1 MSDPVEEA
9 LAARAKGAD
18 PVAQDGDEVE
28 RALASRAASKPKAT
42 KRTTSGMPGASTLGG
57 RAPAADLRRVEAAA
71 TMGTGLAGTVA
82 GGLHGAGALIRGYS
96 PEEAAEGVQWW
107 QQALTYQP
115 RTAQGAEATQGITEA
130 MESPWNPLAWPGAI
144 GEFGAEQAEELGAG
158 PGVAT
163 VLRMAPEAA
172 TAFLSAPGKL
182 PAAARQSLMADA
194 AGAKGAITK
203 AAEILADVREV
214 PSTGSSFGADSA
226 SAAAASRIDA
236 AHNASPELIAD
247 LRAQIRKGP
256 LNPEAVD
263 RQIDADSLPIRM
275 RLTEGQASQEPS
287 VLSVERNDRGK
298 NPALA
303 ARYNEQNQQLV
314 DNLDEMRSQV
324 APQAVAHDPVQ
335 SGQNIIDAY
344 KQYDEVVRAD
354 INAKY
359 EALREAAG
367 GDFPVNGQA
376 FVAAADKALKSQMKG
391 RYVPGEI
398 AADMAELRDGGSMTF
413 EQFEN
418 MRTNLAAEARKAE
431 RSGDGNAAAA
441 INIVREALE
450 SLPLDGASAQL
461 KPLADAARQAAKAR
475 FDRLRADP
483 AYKASVEDDVA
494 PGEASALADNFVQKY
509 VVKGKAANVQRMLDT
524 LGTDELAAE
533 TIRAS
538 GLNYLKARA
547 GVDPYT
553 NEGNFSQSG
562 YNKALAELTPKLES
576 LVGPEMTE
584 QLQRLGRVAR
594 AVQARPAGSFVNES
608 NTFTA
613 AAGEGVKSTVEGIA
627 NQMALGVPV
636 GSWARKGLQSRESA
650 KITKERLRPA
660 AGTLAPERRQ

>member
-9 LAARAKGAD
+9 LAARAKGAK
-18 PVAQDGDEVE
+18 PSTQDGDEVE
-28 RALASRAASKPKAT
+28 RALESRATAKVASPE
-42 KRTTSGMPGASTLGG
+42 RRTSGMPGMSTLSG
-57 RAPAADLRRVEAAA
+57 RAAVADLRRAEAGL
-71 TMGTGLAGTVA
+71 TMGTGMVGTVA
-82 GGLHGAGALIRGYS
+82 GGLHGAGALMRGYS
-96 PEEAAEGVQWW
+96 PDEAAEGVKWW
-107 QQALTYQP
+107 QEALTYQP
-115 RTAQGAEATQGITEA
+115 RTEQGAAAIEGIADA
-130 MESPWNPLAWPGAI
+130 MGSPWNPLALPSHL
-144 GEFGAEQAEELGAG
+144 GEYLGEQAEGMG

-163 VLRMAPEAA
+163 VMRMAPEAA
-172 TAFLSAPGKL
+172 TAFLGAPGKA
-182 PAAARQSLMADA
+182 PAAARQSVVADV
-194 AGAKGAITK
+194 AGAKGAIGR
-203 AAEILADVREV
+203 AAETLADVREM
-214 PSTGSSFGADSA
+214 PQTGSSFGADTA

-247 LRAQIRKGP
+247 LRAQVRKGP

-303 ARYNEQNQQLV
+303 ARYNEQNQQLI
-314 DNLDEMRSQV
+314 DNLDEFRSQV

-344 KQYDEVVRAD
+344 KQYDEAVRAD

-359 EALREAAG
+359 QALRDAAG

-376 FVAAADKALKSQMKG
+376 FVTAADRALKGQMKG

-418 MRTNLAAEARKAE
+418 MRTNLAAEARKAD

-450 SLPLDGASAQL
+450 SLPLEGASAQL

-483 AYKASVEDDVA
+483 AYKASVDDDVGV
-494 PGEASALADNFVQKY
+494 GEASALADNFVQKY
-509 VVKGKAANVQRMLDT
+509 VVKGKGANVQRMLET
-524 LGTDELAAE
+524 LGADELAAE

-538 GLNYLKARA
+538 GLNYLKSRA
-547 GVDPYT
+547 GIDPYT
-553 NEGNFSQSG
+553 NEGNFSQDG
-562 YNKALAELTPKLES
+562 YNKALAELTPKLER
-576 LVGPEMTE
+576 LVGPKMAE

-613 AAGEGVKSTVEGIA
+613 AAGEGAKSTAEGIA
-627 NQMALGVPV
+627 NQMAFGVPV
-636 GSWARKGLQSRESA
+636 GTWTRMGLQSREAA

-660 AGTLAPERRQ
+660 AGTLAPERLQ

>member
-9 LAARAKGAD
+9 LASRAKGVA
-18 PVAQDGDEVE
+18 PSAQDGDEVA
-28 RALASRAASKPKAT
+28 RALEARASAKPT
-42 KRTTSGMPGASTLGG
+42 PPKRTTSGMPGASTLGG
-57 RAPAADLRRVEAAA
+57 RTPAADLRRLEAAA
-71 TMGTGLAGTVA
+71 TMGTGMAGTVA
-82 GGLHGAGALIRGYS
+82 GGLHGVGALLRGYS
-96 PEEAAEGVQWW
+96 PEEAEQGVQWW

-115 RTAQGAEATQGITEA
+115 RTEQGAAATQGITEA

-144 GEFGAEQAEELGAG
+144 GEFSAEQAEKFGAG

-163 VLRMAPEAA
+163 ALRMAPETA
-172 TAFLSAPGKL
+172 TAFLGAPGKL

-194 AGAKGAITK
+194 SGAKGAITK
-203 AAEILADVREV
+203 AAETLADVHEV
-214 PSTGSSFGADSA
+214 PTTGSSFGADSA

-303 ARYNEQNQQLV
+303 ARYNEQNQQLI

-359 EALREAAG
+359 QALREAAG

-376 FVAAADKALKSQMKG
+376 FVAAADRALKSQMKG

-613 AAGEGVKSTVEGIA
+613 AAGEGVKSTAEGIA

-636 GSWARKGLQSRESA
+636 GTWARKGLQSRESA

-660 AGTLAPERRQ
+660 AGTLAPERLQ

>member
-9 LAARAKGAD
+9 LAARAKGAA
-18 PVAQDGDEVE
+18 PVARDGDEVE
-28 RALASRAASKPKAT
+28 RALESRAASKPKAP
-42 KRTTSGMPGASTLGG
+42 KRATSGMPGTSTLGG

-71 TMGTGLAGTVA
+71 TMGTGMVGTVA

-96 PEEAAEGVQWW
+96 PDEAAQGVQWW
-107 QQALTYQP
+107 QDALTYQP
-115 RTAQGAEATQGITEA
+115 RTPQGAEAVTDISQA
-130 MESPWNPLAWPGAI
+130 MSSPLNPLSWPGHV
-144 GEFGAEQAEELGAG
+144 GEFLGGQAEESGMG
-158 PGVAT
+158 PGIST
-163 VLRMAPEAA
+163 IMRMAPETA
-172 TAFLSAPGKL
+172 TAILGAPGKL
-182 PAAARQSLMADA
+182 PAAARQSLLADA
-194 AGAKGAITK
+194 AGAKGTLGK
-203 AAEILADVREV
+203 AFDVLADAREL
-214 PSTGSSFGADSA
+214 PATGTSFGADTA

-247 LRAQIRKGP
+247 LRAQVRKGP

-314 DNLDEMRSQV
+314 DNLDEFRSQV

-344 KQYDEVVRAD
+344 KQYDEAVRAD

-359 EALREAAG
+359 QALRDAAG

-376 FVAAADKALKSQMKG
+376 FVTAADRALKSQMKG

-418 MRTNLAAEARKAE
+418 MRTNLAAEARKAD

-450 SLPLDGASAQL
+450 SLPLEGASAQL

-483 AYKASVEDDVA
+483 AYKASVEDDVGV
-494 PGEASALADNFVQKY
+494 GEASALADNFVQKY
-509 VVKGKAANVQRMLDT
+509 VVKGKGANVQRMLET
-524 LGTDELAAE
+524 LGADELAAE

-538 GLNYLKARA
+538 GLNYLKSRA
-547 GVDPYT
+547 GIDPYT
-553 NEGNFSQSG
+553 NEGNFSQDG
-562 YNKALAELTPKLES
+562 YNKALAELTPKLER
-576 LVGPEMTE
+576 LVGPEMAE

-613 AAGEGVKSTVEGIA
+613 AAGEGAKSTAEGIA
-627 NQMALGVPV
+627 NQMAFGVPV
-636 GSWARKGLQSRESA
+636 GTWTRMGLQSREAA